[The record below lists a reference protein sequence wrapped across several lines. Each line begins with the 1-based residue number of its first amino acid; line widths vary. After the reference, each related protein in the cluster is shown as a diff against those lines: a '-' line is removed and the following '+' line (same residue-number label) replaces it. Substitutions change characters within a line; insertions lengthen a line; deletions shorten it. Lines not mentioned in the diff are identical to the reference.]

1 MLVGTSALDAI
12 VTILCTGV
20 LLKPQ
25 KGRSKSKSDISDPAA
40 AARPSLGTVVLP
52 RCRPPAR
59 PPQLRSHPG
68 AGHRAGAGVGVSSSG
83 LG

>member
-25 KGRSKSKSDISDPAA
+25 KGRAKSKSDISYPAPIA
-40 AARPSLGTVVLP
+40 I
-52 RCRPPAR
+52 
-59 PPQLRSHPG
+59 RSEL
-68 AGHRAGAGVGVSSSG
+68 SDFQ
-83 LG
+83 